1 MPYARI
7 DVAFLRDHFE
17 TVPEK
22 ERARAIALYLEL
34 ALTSAEMLL
43 DGEVPEHVVLICAHR
58 IGVSRSRYGRS
69 DVAKLVALLEEAGL
83 VIAPKTSTSRVANC
97 DESST
102 SRRSSEHREVLKS
115 QHSGGSPEP
124 SEMSQSQHLR
134 LRYWS
139 DHHSSRASVDDR
151 RKQDAERKRAK
162 RPQQTIPGL
171 GTSFRN
177 GKPAESDA
185 ESEADL
191 ARGRARTRSESKTET
206 GPRAVAVDAARD
218 DEPDLDAPS
227 TNGAQPAGRE
237 PDDGE
242 ALDITYLQKI
252 TPDFEGIEP

>member
-22 ERARAIALYLEL
+22 ERARAIAVYLEL
-34 ALTSAEMLL
+34 VLTSAELLL
-43 DGEVPEHVVLICAHR
+43 DGQVPQHVALLCAHK
-58 IGVSRSRYGRS
+58 IGISRSRYGRS
-69 DVAKLVALLEEAGL
+69 EVSKLMHSLASAELLDVLEDGTLA
-83 VIAPKTSTSRVANC
+83 
-97 DESST
+97 
-102 SRRSSEHREVLKS
+102 
-115 QHSGGSPEP
+115 
-124 SEMSQSQHLR
+124 
-134 LRYWS
+134 LRYWP

-151 RKQDAERKRAK
+151 RKQDVERKRAK

-185 ESEADL
+185 ESDADL

-227 TNGAQPAGRE
+227 TNGAHAAGRE